1 MTVIAPLPSAATD
14 DQPVIIRRL
23 WKSFGS
29 NQVLKGISLSVARGE
44 VVAIIGPSGSGK
56 STLLQCINFLEPFD
70 DGEVLIDGQPIGFLT
85 RAGVR
90 VRMAEQDLNKLRREI
105 GIVFQQYNLFPH
117 LTVLANIIEAPIQV
131 LGLQRAEAIERAR
144 FQLKK
149 VGLLGKEGAYPAE
162 LSGGQQQRVAI
173 ARALAM
179 QPKVMLLD
187 EVTSALDPELVG
199 EVLAT
204 MRQLAEDG
212 MTMIVVTH
220 EMAFARD
227 VADRVVF
234 MDDGMIVESGH
245 PREFFASP
253 QQERSKAFLRRLRQ
267 NGDDT
272 YDRAIVGL

>member
-1 MTVIAPLPSAATD
+1 MTVIAPVPSAASD

-29 NQVLKGISLSVARGE
+29 NPVLKGISLSVARGE
-44 VVAIIGPSGSGK
+44 VVAVIGPSGSGK

-70 DGEVLIDGQPIGFLT
+70 AGEVLIDGRPVGFVT
-85 RAGVR
+85 RGGVR
-90 VRMAEQDLNKLRREI
+90 VRMADKDLNKLRREI

-131 LGLQRAEAIERAR
+131 RGIPRAEAIERAR
-144 FQLKK
+144 FQLRK
-149 VGLLGKEGAYPAE
+149 VGLTGKETAYPAE

-234 MDDGMIVESGH
+234 MDDGMIVESGP
-245 PREFFASP
+245 PRDFFTNP
-253 QQERSKAFLRRLRQ
+253 QHERSKAFLKRLRG
-267 NGDDT
+267 NGDET
-272 YDRAIVGL
+272 HDRALVRI

>member
-1 MTVIAPLPSAATD
+1 MTVIAPVPSAASD

-29 NQVLKGISLSVARGE
+29 NPVLKGISLSVARGE
-44 VVAIIGPSGSGK
+44 VVAVIGPSGSGK

-70 DGEVLIDGQPIGFLT
+70 AGEVLIDGRPVGFVT
-85 RAGVR
+85 RGGVR
-90 VRMAEQDLNKLRREI
+90 VRMADKDLNKLRREI

-131 LGLQRAEAIERAR
+131 LGVPRAEAIERAR
-144 FQLKK
+144 FQLRK
-149 VGLLGKEGAYPAE
+149 VGLIGKETAYPAE

-234 MDDGMIVESGH
+234 MDDGIIVESGP
-245 PREFFASP
+245 PRDFFANP
-253 QQERSKAFLRRLRQ
+253 QQERSKAFLKRLRG
-267 NGDDT
+267 NGDET
-272 YDRAIVGL
+272 HDRALVSI

>member
-1 MTVIAPLPSAATD
+1 MTDVLAAPVSVAVE
-14 DQPVIIRRL
+14 QVVIRRL
-23 WKSFGS
+23 WKSYGS
-29 NQVLKGISLSVARGE
+29 NEVLKGISLSVERGE

-70 DGEVLIDGQPIGFLT
+70 DGEVLIDGRPIGFVRSSGE
-85 RAGVR
+85 RA
-90 VRMAEQDLNKLRREI
+90 RMTEKDLNALRRQI

-117 LTVLANIIEAPIQV
+117 LSVLANVIEAPVHV
-131 LGLQRAEAIERAR
+131 LGLPRAEAVERGR
-144 FQLKK
+144 YQLKK
-149 VGLLGKEGAYPAE
+149 VGLLDKENAYPAE

-179 QPKVMLLD
+179 QPKLMLFD

-199 EVLAT
+199 EVLAS

-234 MDDGMIVESGH
+234 MDAGMIVESGD
-245 PREFFASP
+245 PKSFFANP
-253 QQERSKAFLRRLRQ
+253 QHERSKVFLKRLLSS
-267 NGDDT
+267 GET
-272 YDRAIVGL
+272 